1 MTSVAALPD
10 ARLHVVF
17 VDGTNGEVH
26 LKSFLNSP
34 TINGT
39 VFEALRDLAIFA
51 QAQVILAAV
60 QWPNGADLAPIPCTM
75 LSASM
80 GSGSWIDCW
89 SFHP

>member
-39 VFEALRDLAIFA
+39 VRGSTRSGDLRSGASHPRGSSVAEWGRLGTDTMYDAIREHG
-51 QAQVILAAV
+51 VWVL
-60 QWPNGADLAPIPCTM
+60 D
-75 LSASM
+75 
-80 GSGSWIDCW
+80 
-89 SFHP
+89 